1 MFNWLRSRSPTAK
14 TAAGLYG
21 SIVAQARKPVFFMDA
36 GVPDTM
42 EGRFGMIGVHMFLV
56 LERLRRESTD
66 GQLLARALL
75 ECFMTDMDDNMRE
88 IGIGDIVVPRR
99 VKKAAAALHE
109 HLDAYRS
116 AIASG
121 AGAAALVE
129 PLARYVYL
137 EKGIGAPTRL
147 AAYMVDAA
155 GHLDRQNGREIAAG
169 NVTFPSFT

>member
-1 MFNWLRSRSPTAK
+1 MLNWLRSRSLTGK

-21 SIVAQARKPVFFMDA
+21 SIVAQARQPAFFSGA

-56 LERLRRESTD
+56 LERIRREGAE
-66 GQLLARALL
+66 GQKLARALL

-109 HLDAYRS
+109 QLDAYR
-116 AIASG
+116 
-121 AGAAALVE
+121 AALATGSAPATFVE
-129 PLARYVYL
+129 PLVRYVYL
-137 EKGIGAPTRL
+137 ERKTGAPDRL
-147 AAYMVDAA
+147 AAYMTAA
-155 GHLDRQNGREIAAG
+155 ARHLDQLGWNEIS
-169 NVTFPSFT
+169 T